1 MLAASASFMSPFG
14 YQTNLMVYGP
24 GGYVFANFLKIGS
37 PMQIV
42 QMIVSVSVVL
52 LDSRWWIGWIVGF
65 GSVFVVYISRKLVGK
80 VKGGEGGAG
89 GGEND
94 SSEENDDK
102 LNNAL

>member
-1 MLAASASFMSPFG
+1 
-14 YQTNLMVYGP
+14 MVYGP
-24 GGYVFANFLKIGS
+24 GGYVFANFLKFGS

-65 GSVFVVYISRKLVGK
+65 GSVFVVFISRKLVPIIVGK
-80 VKGGEGGAG
+80 VKGGEGGG

-94 SSEENDDK
+94 SSKENDDK